1 MREDIAGR
9 RASEKTWRQDRRQ
22 DRSGMRKSVCGFPPA
37 SRSDLSEPVTF
48 MLLGRPGL
56 KASSSRDQR
65 LVNLP
70 AISAA
75 SAVFSPAMLMR
86 PDAGI

>member
-9 RASEKTWRQDRRQ
+9 RASEKAWRQ

-37 SRSDLSEPVTF
+37 SRSNLSEPVTF

-56 KASSSRDQR
+56 KAS
-65 LVNLP
+65 
-70 AISAA
+70 
-75 SAVFSPAMLMR
+75 
-86 PDAGI
+86 